1 MTYYLSQSDEIDR
14 VVTDVGGVPV
24 GDRGAWRSSAIGGLL
39 WPRGQ
44 AIRRSNLQ
52 MRNAFTELP
61 LVERLLVAETIGDD
75 RVCVSML
82 ESDWL
87 EKTSEQLAVGRQV
100 TLTCPESGRS
110 KLAAAL
116 NSLLTNPVES
126 GYLRAYARLQGIR
139 HTRSTIEA
147 DIELVE
153 AVQ

>member
-1 MTYYLSQSDEIDR
+1 
-14 VVTDVGGVPV
+14 
-24 GDRGAWRSSAIGGLL
+24 
-39 WPRGQ
+39 
-44 AIRRSNLQ
+44 
-52 MRNAFTELP
+52 MRNSFTYLP
-61 LVERLLVAETIGDD
+61 LVERLLVVETIGDD

-82 ESDWL
+82 ESGWL
-87 EKTSEQLAVGRQV
+87 EKTAEQLAIGRQV

-110 KLAAAL
+110 KLASAL